1 MRFGGS
7 DVVDTAGVLGGQAA
21 AVEDALDELYAE
33 AGIQLLVAYVDTFD
47 GMAPAAWAER
57 TAERNG
63 LGSNDVLL
71 AVAVEDRNYVTWY
84 PDDFEL
90 SEGKTLS
97 VEQDDIEP
105 QLRADDWPGAAIAAA
120 DGYARASQGINW
132 LPILAG
138 AAIIGLGVWGFTAF
152 RRRRAANAQ
161 RRADAARLEE
171 LEQRASVALVALD
184 DELMT
189 SSEELAFAAAQFGEQ
204 ATKPFRDAVA
214 EARAKSMEAFELKQR
229 LDDPDEEPDA
239 ERAAMAEQ
247 IIALT
252 AEGDAALDA
261 QAAAFAE
268 LRELEKNAP
277 QALAEA
283 QRTETELEGRVAAS
297 ERTLAELAER
307 YDASALSAVADNAI
321 QARELL
327 TFAAESRGAAETA
340 LAAGKT
346 GDAAVQVR
354 AAQATA
360 GRIAQLLDAVD
371 ALAVELDAASA
382 RLTDAVRDTQDDL
395 ASASA
400 LANDPRI
407 AASTQ
412 ELTRAMAKAS
422 AAVDRAS
429 SRDGHRDPLVS
440 LTSLTA
446 ADAELDRILAAARE
460 EQERTARAQRQLP
473 DTIRRA
479 ETAVAQAS
487 SFITTRRGGVR
498 EHARTRLAEAERLLA
513 AAVASHHDPVSAVD
527 TALRAA
533 STAETALAR
542 AQSDVQATSGYGTT
556 TSNDSAVLGA
566 LLGDLIFGGS
576 GSRGSSWGSA
586 PGGWSGSSSSG
597 RSSFGSSRSR
607 SRSSSRSSSR
617 SRSSG
622 RSSGRSRGR
631 TGGGR
636 F

>member
-7 DVVDTAGVLGGQAA
+7 DVIDSAGVLGGEAA
-21 AVEDALDELYAE
+21 AVEEALDELYAE

-47 GMAPAAWAER
+47 GMAPAEWAQR

-71 AVAVEDRNYVTWY
+71 AVAVEDRSYVTWY
-84 PDDFEL
+84 PEDFEL

-105 QLRADDWPGAAIAAA
+105 RLRADDWSGAAIAAA
-120 DGYARASQGINW
+120 EGYARASQGINW

-138 AAIIGLGVWGFTAF
+138 AAIIALGVWGFTAF

-161 RRADAARLEE
+161 RRADTARLEE
-171 LEQRASVALVALD
+171 LEQRASIALVALD

-189 SSEELAFAAAQFGEQ
+189 SAEELAFAAAQFGEA

-214 EARAKSMEAFELKQR
+214 EARAKSMEAFALKQR
-229 LDDPDEEPDA
+229 LDDTEEEPDA

-283 QRTETELEGRVAAS
+283 GRTAVDLEEKVAAS
-297 ERTLAELAER
+297 ERALSDMAGR
-307 YDASALSAVADNAI
+307 YDASALSAVADNPAR
-321 QARELL
+321 ARELL
-327 TFAAESRGAAETA
+327 TFAAKSRAAAEKA
-340 LAAGKT
+340 IAAGQS

-360 GRIAQLLDAVD
+360 GRIAQLSDAVD
-371 ALAVELDAASA
+371 ALATELAEASA
-382 RLTDAVRDTQDDL
+382 HLAAAVRDTQDDL
-395 ASASA
+395 AAA
-400 LANDPRI
+400 RPLANDPRMH
-407 AASTQ
+407 ASTQ
-412 ELTRAMAKAS
+412 ELTLAMGKAS
-422 AAVDRAS
+422 AAVERAS
-429 SRDGHRDPLVS
+429 SPEGQRDPLVS
-440 LTSLTA
+440 LTALTA
-446 ADAELDRILAAARE
+446 ADAELDRILAIARE
-460 EQERTARAQRQLP
+460 EQERTARALRQLP
-473 DTIRRA
+473 DTIKRA

-487 SFITTRRGGVR
+487 SFITTRRGAVR

-513 AAVASHHDPVSAVD
+513 TAVAAQHDPVGAVD

-533 STAETALAR
+533 STADAALSR
-542 AQSDVQATSGYGTT
+542 AQSDVRAASSYGSSGD
-556 TSNDSAVLGA
+556 NDSAVLGA

-576 GSRGSSWGSA
+576 ASRGTTWGGSL
-586 PGGWSGSSSSG
+586 GGWGGSSSR
-597 RSSFGSSRSR
+597 RSSRGSSRSR
-607 SRSSSRSSSR
+607 SSSIG
-617 SRSSG
+617 RSSG
-622 RSSGRSRGR
+622 RSFGGSRGR